1 MTASRGSWI
10 LPATITLR
18 EVTLGYATKAG
29 WSPCAASSLLTHG
42 RRFGHTVLSLR
53 TRICLVQPGELWL
66 LVSCNEAAPPEL
78 RERLRSRFDAKGSAN
93 AASAGK

>member
-1 MTASRGSWI
+1 VTASRGSWI

-66 LVSCNEAAPPEL
+66 LVSAEGLDLTLVKCPAAFRRTPGTLAPGV
-78 RERLRSRFDAKGSAN
+78 RMD
-93 AASAGK
+93 